1 MKKCPLCGEYVLS
14 YNPHFRADA
23 CLITGCTMVMTGKNT
38 YSHLLAPVETPVL
51 IAVTVDIKAICVKCG
66 RKGAITEIEH
76 DDEVLEGKAICLD
89 CFKEMI
95 K

>member
-1 MKKCPLCGEYVLS
+1 MASDLMK
-14 YNPHFRADA
+14 
-23 CLITGCTMVMTGKNT
+23 
-38 YSHLLAPVETPVL
+38 
-51 IAVTVDIKAICVKCG
+51 VTVDIKAICVKCG
-66 RKGAITEIEH
+66 RKGAITKIEH